1 MYFISNRNN
10 SKCLLS
16 NSKKDTK
23 IYINENFRLFCPLGP
38 TLPYLL
44 QYSAMAKSP
53 DGKGVLLFGGS
64 SNGNYENRILELRAG
79 ANSWNFLDITL
90 ENGRYKHSVIPLQ

>member
-1 MYFISNRNN
+1 MATA
-10 SKCLLS
+10 
-16 NSKKDTK
+16 KKIPK
-23 IYINENFRLFCPLGP
+23 FHINENFTLFCPLGP
-38 TLPYLL
+38 ALPYLL